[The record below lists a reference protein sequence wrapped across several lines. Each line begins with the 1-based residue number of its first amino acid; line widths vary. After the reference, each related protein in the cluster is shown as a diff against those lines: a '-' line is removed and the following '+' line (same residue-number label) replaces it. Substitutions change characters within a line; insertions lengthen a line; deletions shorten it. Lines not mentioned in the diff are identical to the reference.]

1 MCAKNG
7 LSSHMMKNWIDFR
20 KGERRMGFFILM
32 VGLIILGVV
41 INILKKES
49 PNNDRSAKSHSN
61 HSGTHVDYS
70 STSTF
75 VSAEN
80 SNTHNCSDSASSFND
95 TSSCSDSGSSS
106 SD

>member
-1 MCAKNG
+1 
-7 LSSHMMKNWIDFR
+7 
-20 KGERRMGFFILM
+20 MGFFILIM
-32 VGLIILGVV
+32 GLIILGVV

-49 PNNDRSAKSHSN
+49 PNHDRSVKSHSN

-80 SNTHNCSDSASSFND
+80 SNTHNCSDSAS

-106 SD
+106 D